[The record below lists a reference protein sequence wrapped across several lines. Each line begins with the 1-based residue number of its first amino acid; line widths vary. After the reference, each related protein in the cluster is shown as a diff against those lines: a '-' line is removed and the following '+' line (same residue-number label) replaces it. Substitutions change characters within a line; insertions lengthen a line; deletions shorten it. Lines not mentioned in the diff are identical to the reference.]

1 MNSFRVLYFICNV
14 LELYD
19 CLLFSERI
27 LRHRSRLCS
36 VRHRVVRQGDAA
48 QHERHLL
55 EGLQRLLALR
65 LRQLQQGH
73 HWRKPADRTAPHL
86 NLSHIFDEIFS
97 TVLTVFV

>member
-1 MNSFRVLYFICNV
+1 MN
-14 LELYD
+14 E
-19 CLLFSERI
+19 CLFFSERI
-27 LRHRSRLCS
+27 LRHRARLCS

-48 QHERHLL
+48 QHEWHLL